1 MMAQTGNS
9 QFEFHARRV
18 NTEGAHRP
26 AACRYD
32 SADDQEAEEE
42 RMSGEFFDLN
52 NLSDDKPADLFAKN
66 CQTGRVP
73 KHDPTFER
81 RTFKTTSGNNRYS
94 QNLRSDDEDELTEL
108 EDDLARD
115 VEAHRK
121 EASAEEQSRQYAIT
135 EGAQA
140 SLPSGT
146 STLEQRPPRICS
158 AIGKHKLE
166 PKCMLKLKKSHENI
180 ENP

>member
-1 MMAQTGNS
+1 LSQFVVDIFKFKILKMMAQTGNS

-94 QNLRSDDEDELTEL
+94 
-108 EDDLARD
+108 
-115 VEAHRK
+115 
-121 EASAEEQSRQYAIT
+121 
-135 EGAQA
+135 
-140 SLPSGT
+140 
-146 STLEQRPPRICS
+146 
-158 AIGKHKLE
+158 
-166 PKCMLKLKKSHENI
+166 
-180 ENP
+180 